1 MKRNSKMAA
10 QALAALAC
18 ILWPI
23 IGSGKPNQVADDATL
38 WDAICPIVYPVDQ
51 SASDHG
57 VHYLFYGNGF
67 FINTDGYVLTAAHV
81 LSQLHGGQPYILL
94 RQSAASP
101 RIVPATVVGID
112 REHDV
117 AVLRVTPNPFAA
129 NYKVSFLP
137 LTYDRPLRGQT
148 VLATALL
155 PSKPRDAYTLNAT
168 IETRSW
174 GEVLDSEFSQLDKGR
189 SDTELFL
196 FSHEILLGQSGAP
209 VISTDSHE
217 VVGLVEGQWLHP
229 DGIPIASADQH
240 TLGAVLPIH
249 YAIALLQQKHV
260 AWHTAS
266 AQSDSQ
272 ENAAEQASGFSP
284 PVPLSLVPAAYPS
297 QSLFGGEV
305 VLDALVDSGGRLA
318 DIKVVRGESP
328 FLEKALVAVRTWTFL
343 PAHQDGHTVET
354 RIGIAFQFPQ
364 PYVPPRTATVHNY
377 EDASADSAGKNSDER
392 GALPFVSVEPDYP
405 SGTEAHGGVILYVD
419 IGPQGRLESVKVL
432 RGLEPLTPAAVAALQ
447 RWHFAPGRHAGAN
460 VSSPAIIVFTFP
472 RPVVA
477 AHAQSSRTSQ

>member
-1 MKRNSKMAA
+1 MKRNSTTATV
-10 QALAALAC
+10 LAALAC
-18 ILWPI
+18 VLWPAI
-23 IGSGKPNQVADDATL
+23 AACFQNPVADDATL

-67 FINTDGYVLTAAHV
+67 FINTDGYLLTAAHV

-94 RQSAASP
+94 RQSVGTL
-101 RIVPATVVGID
+101 RIVPAALVAID

-117 AVLRVTPNPFAA
+117 AILRVTPNPFAG
-129 NYKVSFLP
+129 NYKVSSLP
-137 LTYDRPLRGQT
+137 LSYDRPLRGQT
-148 VLATALL
+148 VLTAALL

-189 SDTELFL
+189 GDTELFL
-196 FSHEILLGQSGAP
+196 FNHEIILGQSGAP
-209 VISTDSHE
+209 VISTATHE
-217 VVGLVEGQWLHP
+217 AVGLVEGQWLGH
-229 DGIPIASADQH
+229 DTLAIANSEQH

-249 YAIALLQQKHV
+249 YAIALLQQKHI
-260 AWHTAS
+260 AWRTAS
-266 AQSDSQ
+266 GDSDDQQDAADQAQ
-272 ENAAEQASGFSP
+272 GFFA

-305 VLDALVDSGGRLA
+305 MLDSLVDSSGKLT

-343 PAHQDGHTVET
+343 PARHDGRVVET

-377 EDASADSAGKNSDER
+377 DDASAASVEKSSVDRA
-392 GALPFVSVEPDYP
+392 ALPLVTVEPGYP
-405 SGTEAHGGVILYVD
+405 SDADAHGGVILSAG
-419 IGPQGRLESVKVL
+419 IGDQGQLDSVKVL
-432 RGLEPLTPAAVAALQ
+432 RALEPLTPAAVAALRQ
-447 RWHFAPGRHAGAN
+447 WRFAPAKHAGAN
-460 VSSPAIIVFTFP
+460 VSSSSIVVFTFA
-472 RPVVA
+472 RPAIA
-477 AHAQSSRTSQ
+477 AHAQSSRSSQ